1 MRDLQASVSER
12 GFYRLDRLL
21 DIVNRYTDSLSMTV
35 DLDQVHF
42 LFREARESLCAHS
55 RSFVTQIAQQ
65 VFGGHRGRPSYRIM
79 KWYPGP
85 K

>member
-1 MRDLQASVSER
+1 
-12 GFYRLDRLL
+12 
-21 DIVNRYTDSLSMTV
+21 MTV

-42 LFREARESLCAHS
+42 LLREARESLCAHS